1 MNYLSGLDNFVG
13 LGLKGLNSVL
23 RVLVSHNLKN
33 SLQNLKFSDVTLE
46 CQINGSPNSSKG
58 LKNWKIS
65 QSLVIGTVLSNG
77 GGAMN

>member
-1 MNYLSGLDNFVG
+1 M
-13 LGLKGLNSVL
+13 KGLSD
-23 RVLVSHNLKN
+23 SYLKN

-65 QSLVIGTVLSNG
+65 QGLVILDGFK
-77 GGAMN
+77 